1 MKWFI
6 ILAGIASNASA
17 NLLIKLAL
25 QPPFKIPTIATPL
38 DLIRNWPLLLGVSL
52 YGLAFV
58 LYIITLKF
66 FPLNI
71 AHPTL
76 TSGAIAS
83 VTIMSVF
90 VLGETLRPPM
100 LLGLGLIILGVILL
114 TSGSN

>member
-58 LYIITLKF
+58 LYTAVLKF
-66 FPLNI
+66 LPLNI
-71 AHPTL
+71 AYPTL

-90 VLGETLRPPM
+90 VLGETFRPPM
-100 LLGLGLIILGVILL
+100 FLGLGLIILGVILL

>member
-17 NLLIKLAL
+17 SLFIKLAS
-25 QPPFKIPTIATPL
+25 QPPFKIPTLTTPL
-38 DLIRNWPLLLGVSL
+38 DVIRNWPLLLGVSL

-58 LYIITLKF
+58 LYTAVLKF
-66 FPLNI
+66 LPLNI
-71 AHPTL
+71 AYPTL

-83 VTIMSVF
+83 VAIMSVF

-100 LLGLGLIILGVILL
+100 
-114 TSGSN
+114 S